1 MNRGTRIGCE
11 NARESML
18 NTFLIIVVT
27 AAVTLALSI
36 LKRNLVTPERKLD
49 YRLQEL
55 ALSDPTFER
64 CMAHLL
70 GPPLVDGNRIT
81 SLLNG
86 DEIFPGMLSA
96 ICSAQD
102 TITFE
107 TYIYW
112 SGKVGREFADALADR
127 ARAGVQV
134 RVLLDWLGSNKLDAA
149 AIEELKEA
157 GVQVERYR
165 PLRWYSLSRMN
176 SRTHRKILVID
187 GRLGFIGGVGIADQ
201 WSGHAQS
208 PDHWR
213 DSHFKLEGPAVAH
226 LQAAFA
232 DNWMKTRA
240 DVLNAEAYFPVL
252 APIGTSRAQV
262 FKSSPREGADSARLM
277 FLLSIAAARQRILIA
292 NSYFVPDARTI
303 AALVAALERGV
314 RVEIIVPGSH
324 IDTKITRRA
333 SRSQWGPLLVAGA
346 AIYEYQP
353 TMYHCKVMVIDDC
366 WVSVGSANFDNRS
379 FRLNDEV
386 NLNAFDRK
394 LADEQAGVFETDKQS
409 ANRVTTQ
416 EWQQRPWREK
426 AIEIVA
432 GLFRSQV

>member
-1 MNRGTRIGCE
+1 
-11 NARESML
+11 ML
-18 NTFLIIVVT
+18 DTFLIILVT
-27 AAVTLALSI
+27 ATVTLALSI

-49 YRLQEL
+49 YRLHEL

-70 GPPLVDGNRIT
+70 GPPLVNGNRIT

-86 DEIFPGMLSA
+86 DEIFPAMLAA
-96 ICSAQD
+96 IRSAQM
-102 TITFE
+102 TVTFE

-112 SGKVGREFADALADR
+112 SGKIGREFADALAER
-127 ARAGVQV
+127 AKAGVRV
-134 RVLLDWLGSNKLDAA
+134 HVLLDWIGSNRLDAA
-149 AIEELKEA
+149 ALKELKHA

-176 SRTHRKILVID
+176 SRTHRKILVVD
-187 GRLGFIGGVGIADQ
+187 GRIGFIGGVGIADQ

-213 DSHFKLEGPAVAH
+213 DSQFQLEGPAVAH

-240 DVLNAEAYFPVL
+240 DVLNADAYFPVL
-252 APIGTSRAQV
+252 ASVGTTRAQV

-292 NSYFVPDARTI
+292 NAYFVPDARTI
-303 AALVAALERGV
+303 TELVAALRRGV
-314 RVEIIVPGSH
+314 KIEIIVPGRH
-324 IDTKITRRA
+324 IDTKVTQRA
-333 SRSQWGPLLVAGA
+333 SRSQWGPLLAAGA

-379 FRLNDEV
+379 FRLNDEA
-386 NLNAFDRK
+386 NLNAFDRE
-394 LADEQAGVFETDKQS
+394 LADEQAGEFETDKQS
-409 ANRVTTQ
+409 SKRITLH
-416 EWQQRPWREK
+416 EWQQRSWHEK
-426 AIEIVA
+426 AVEKLA
-432 GLFRSQV
+432 GLMRSQV

>member
-1 MNRGTRIGCE
+1 MF
-11 NARESML
+11 
-18 NTFLIIVVT
+18 NTFLIIGAT
-27 AAVTLALSI
+27 AAVTLALSV

-55 ALSDPTFER
+55 AVRDPTFER

-86 DEIFPGMLSA
+86 DEIFPAMLAA
-96 ICSAQD
+96 IRAAKV

-112 SGKVGREFADALADR
+112 SGKVGKEFADALAER
-127 ARAGVQV
+127 AKAGVRV
-134 RVLLDWLGSNKLDAA
+134 HVLLDWIGSNRLDAA
-149 AIEELKEA
+149 ALEELEKA

-176 SRTHRKILVID
+176 SRTHRKILVVD
-187 GRLGFIGGVGIADQ
+187 GRVGFIGGVGIADQ

-213 DSHFKLEGPAVAH
+213 DSHFQLEGPAVAH
-226 LQAAFA
+226 LQAAFS

-240 DVLNAEAYFPVL
+240 DVLNAEAYFPKLQPV
-252 APIGTSRAQV
+252 GESRAQV

-277 FLLSIAAARQRILIA
+277 FLLSISAARQRILIA
-292 NSYFVPDARTI
+292 NAYFVPDTRTI
-303 AALVAALERGV
+303 TALVAALEKGV
-314 RVEIIVPGSH
+314 RVEIIVPGRY
-324 IDTKITRRA
+324 IDTKVTQRA
-333 SRSQWGPLLVAGA
+333 SRAQWGPLLAAGA

-366 WVSVGSANFDNRS
+366 WVSVGSTNFDNRS
-379 FRLNDEV
+379 FRLNDEA
-386 NLNAFDRK
+386 NLNAIDNRF
-394 LADEQAGVFETDKQS
+394 AAEQASVFERDKQAARKITLS
-409 ANRVTTQ
+409 DW
-416 EWQQRPWREK
+416 EHRPWREK
-426 AIEIVA
+426 VMEKLA
-432 GLFRSQV
+432 GVLRSQV

>member
-1 MNRGTRIGCE
+1 LDT
-11 NARESML
+11 L
-18 NTFLIIVVT
+18 LIIVVT
-27 AAVTLALSI
+27 AVVTLALSI

-55 ALSDPTFER
+55 ALADPTFER

-86 DEIFPGMLSA
+86 DEIFPAMLAA
-96 ICSAQD
+96 IRSAQL

-112 SGKVGREFADALADR
+112 SGKVGKEFADALAER
-127 ARAGVQV
+127 ASAGVRV
-134 RVLLDWLGSNKLDAA
+134 HVLLDWIGSNKLDAA
-149 AIEELKEA
+149 ALAELEEA

-187 GRLGFIGGVGIADQ
+187 GRVGFIGGVGIADQ

-208 PDHWR
+208 PNHWR
-213 DSHFKLEGPAVAH
+213 DSHFQLEGPAVAH

-240 DVLNAEAYFPVL
+240 DVLNSEAYFPVL
-252 APIGTSRAQV
+252 ACVGTSRAQV

-292 NSYFVPDARTI
+292 NAYFVPDARTI
-303 AALVAALERGV
+303 TALVAALERGV
-314 RVEIIVPGSH
+314 QVEIIVPGRH
-324 IDTKITRRA
+324 IDTKVTQRA
-333 SRSQWGPLLVAGA
+333 SRSQWGPLLAAGA

-379 FRLNDEV
+379 FRLNDEA
-386 NLNAFDRK
+386 NLNAFDRE
-394 LADEQAGVFETDKQS
+394 LAAQQAGVFETDKQS
-409 ANRVTTQ
+409 SNRVTMQ
-416 EWQQRPWREK
+416 EWQLRPWREK
-426 AIEIVA
+426 AVEKVA
-432 GLFRSQV
+432 GLLRSQV

>member
-1 MNRGTRIGCE
+1 MWHII
-11 NARESML
+11 
-18 NTFLIIVVT
+18 LIIVGT
-27 AAVTLALSI
+27 AAATFALSI
-36 LKRNLVTPERKLD
+36 LKRNLTSPERKLD
-49 YRLQEL
+49 YQIHEL

-86 DEIFPGMLSA
+86 DEIFPAMLAAIRSA
-96 ICSAQD
+96 KV

-112 SGKVGREFADALADR
+112 SGHVGKEFADALAER
-127 ARAGVQV
+127 AKAGVRV
-134 RVLLDWLGSNKLDAA
+134 HVLLDWLGSNKIDSEELA
-149 AIEELKEA
+149 ELKES
-157 GVQVERYR
+157 GVEVERYR

-187 GRLGFIGGVGIADQ
+187 GRIGFIGGVGIADQ

-213 DSHFKLEGPAVAH
+213 DSHFQLEGPAVAH

-240 DVLNAEAYFPVL
+240 NVLNSADYFPDLPSV
-252 APIGTSRAQV
+252 GESRAQV
-262 FKSSPREGADSARLM
+262 FKSSPREGGDSARLM
-277 FLLSIAAARQRILIA
+277 FLLSISAARQRILIA
-292 NSYFVPDARTI
+292 NSYFVPDARTVE
-303 AALVAALERGV
+303 ALVAALKRGV
-314 RVEIIVPGSH
+314 RVEIIVPGPH

-333 SRSQWGPLLVAGA
+333 SRSQWGPLLAAGA

-353 TMYHCKVMVIDDC
+353 TMYHCKVMVIDDS
-366 WVSVGSANFDNRS
+366 WVSVGSSNFDNRS
-379 FRLNDEV
+379 FRLNDEA
-386 NLNAFDRK
+386 NLNAIDPE
-394 LADEQAGVFETDKQS
+394 LAARQARVFEMDKQAS
-409 ANRVTTQ
+409 RQVTI
-416 EWQQRPWREK
+416 QQWRRRPWREK
-426 AIEIVA
+426 VVEKIA
-432 GLFRSQV
+432 GLLRSQV

>member
-1 MNRGTRIGCE
+1 MFQT
-11 NARESML
+11 L
-18 NTFLIIVVT
+18 LIIVVT

-55 ALSDPTFER
+55 ALTDPTFER

-81 SLLNG
+81 CLLNG
-86 DEIFPGMLSA
+86 DEIFPAMLAAIRSA
-96 ICSAQD
+96 KV

-112 SGKVGREFADALADR
+112 SGKVGREFADALSER
-127 ARAGVQV
+127 ATAGVRV
-134 RVLLDWLGSNKLDAA
+134 HVLLDWIGSNKLDPAA
-149 AIEELKEA
+149 LAELEES

-176 SRTHRKILVID
+176 SRTHRKILVVD
-187 GRLGFIGGVGIADQ
+187 GRVGFIGGIGIADR

-213 DSHFKLEGPAVAH
+213 DSHFQLEGPAVAH

-240 DVLNAEAYFPVL
+240 DVPNAEAYFPVL
-252 APIGTSRAQV
+252 APQGTSRAQV

-277 FLLSIAAARQRILIA
+277 FLLSIAAARERILIA
-292 NSYFVPDARTI
+292 SAYFVPDSRTI
-303 AALVAALERGV
+303 AALVAALQRDV
-314 RVEIIVPGSH
+314 RVEIIVPGPHMDS
-324 IDTKITRRA
+324 KITRHA
-333 SRSQWGPLLVAGA
+333 SRAQWGPLLAAGA

-353 TMYHCKVMVIDDC
+353 TMYHCKVMVIDNR
-366 WVSVGSANFDNRS
+366 WVSVGSTNFDNRS
-379 FRLNDEV
+379 FRLNDEA
-386 NLNAFDRK
+386 NLNAIDHEFAEHQTR
-394 LADEQAGVFETDKQS
+394 VFETDKTMTHQ
-409 ANRVTTQ
+409 VTLA
-416 EWQQRPWREK
+416 EWRRRPLFEK
-426 AIEIVA
+426 FIEKFA
-432 GLFRSQV
+432 RLLRSQV